1 MLWIGGIYGFKKS
14 PPYIVNINIDIKEIL
29 ECRTYPSTYSCTYRV
44 PLYEYIRIK
53 IVSREYINS
62 KGEMEEAD
70 IRPGT
75 IPQEGN
81 CIN

>member
-1 MLWIGGIYGFKKS
+1 M
-14 PPYIVNINIDIKEIL
+14 
-29 ECRTYPSTYSCTYRV
+29 
-44 PLYEYIRIK
+44 PLYEYIRVK
-53 IVSREYINS
+53 ILSRAREYIKS

-81 CIN
+81 CI

>member
-1 MLWIGGIYGFKKS
+1 MSSHVLGNVI
-14 PPYIVNINIDIKEIL
+14 P
-29 ECRTYPSTYSCTYRV
+29 V